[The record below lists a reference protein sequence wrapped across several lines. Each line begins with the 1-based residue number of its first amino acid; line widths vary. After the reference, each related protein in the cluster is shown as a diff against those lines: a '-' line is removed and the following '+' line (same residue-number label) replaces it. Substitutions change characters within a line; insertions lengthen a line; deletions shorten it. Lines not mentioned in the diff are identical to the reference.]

1 MVWRKGSS
9 LPQAARDF
17 VGIAEAM
24 RSGRPR

>member
-17 VGIAEAM
+17 VAIAENM
-24 RSGRPR
+24 RSGRSR